1 MPQRKKH
8 RLRNR
13 NFAPQNQLLDF
24 VAGSEN
30 SYNQILHN
38 YSCLWSTQIINR
50 SLGDRAMKF
59 KRVEHVAIAVKNM
72 EKMRD
77 VFENKLG
84 IKMEYEEE
92 LPHYSTKLAMYPIG
106 ETYLEVLESSSPTTE
121 TSKWIEEHGEGLFHI
136 CLEVEDID
144 SALIELKEKGVKLLD
159 QTPRIGHGGA
169 RIAFLNPES
178 TGNLLIELAE
188 IPEEVSH

>member
-1 MPQRKKH
+1 
-8 RLRNR
+8 
-13 NFAPQNQLLDF
+13 
-24 VAGSEN
+24 
-30 SYNQILHN
+30 
-38 YSCLWSTQIINR
+38 
-50 SLGDRAMKF
+50 MKF

-72 EKMRD
+72 DKMRD
-77 VFENKLG
+77 IFENKLG
-84 IKMEYEEE
+84 IQMEYEEE

-106 ETYLEVLESSSPTTE
+106 ETYLEVLESSSPKTE

-144 SALIELKEKGVKLLD
+144 GALIELREKGIKLLD
-159 QTPRIGHGGA
+159 ETPRIGHGGA

-188 IPEEVSH
+188 LSGAKGH

>member
-1 MPQRKKH
+1 
-8 RLRNR
+8 
-13 NFAPQNQLLDF
+13 
-24 VAGSEN
+24 
-30 SYNQILHN
+30 
-38 YSCLWSTQIINR
+38 
-50 SLGDRAMKF
+50 MKF

-77 VFENKLG
+77 IFENKLG

-92 LPHYSTKLAMYPIG
+92 LPHYSTKLAMYPVG
-106 ETYLEVLESSSPTTE
+106 ETYLEVLESSSPKTE

-144 SALIELKEKGVKLLD
+144 GALVELKEKGVKLLD
-159 QTPRIGHGGA
+159 ETPRIGHGGA

-188 IPEEVSH
+188 LSGAEGH